1 MENDNVLT
9 RTLVDEAT
17 AEGYGQYRTHLALM
31 DQVMK
36 TFDFNDNVLL
46 RFSERIKDA
55 LDPNSIMAPGKSGIW
70 GARYR
75 DAGHQLL

>member
-70 GARYR
+70 GARYS
-75 DAGHQLL
+75 DATHQRL

>member
-9 RTLVDEAT
+9 RTLVDEAA
-17 AEGYGQYRTHLALM
+17 AEGCGEYRTHLALM

-36 TFDFNDNVLL
+36 SFDFNDNALL

-55 LDPNSIMAPGKSGIW
+55 LDANSIMAPGKFRI
-70 GARYR
+70 
-75 DAGHQLL
+75 